1 MSKKNS
7 FVEQSLITRIQELM
21 QKAKDFRDLIQS
33 AKTSTKKEYFKKK
46 LRKNNEE
53 AMQMLISLNR
63 VKQSKEKNIQ
73 A

>member
-7 FVEQSLITRIQELM
+7 FVEQSLITHIQELM